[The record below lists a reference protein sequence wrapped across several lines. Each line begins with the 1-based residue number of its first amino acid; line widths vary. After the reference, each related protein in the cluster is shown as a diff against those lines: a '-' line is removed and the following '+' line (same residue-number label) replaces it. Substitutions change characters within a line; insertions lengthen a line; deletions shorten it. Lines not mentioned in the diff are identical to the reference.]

1 MAGYRGIGIVFA
13 RRTARATGVES
24 DLLRRLSVP
33 VRDTFARAN
42 LAGWVPIEHA
52 TEIFEQAAPLMYKTS
67 DNAIRELGRALA
79 RDNLGG
85 PYKHFVRMMS
95 VSFLMKQTALMWRA
109 YHNAGRTIVE
119 SLESNVV
126 QLRVFEY
133 ADLPERFRECM
144 CGWIEQ
150 AVTMT
155 GGKETYVSKSE
166 GDAEHVWRV
175 TWKQ

>member
-13 RRTARATGVES
+13 RRTARAAGVES
-24 DLLRRLSVP
+24 AVMNRLSVP
-33 VRDTFARAN
+33 ARDTFVRAN
-42 LAGWVPIEHA
+42 LSGWVPIEHA
-52 TEIFEQAAPLMYKTS
+52 TEIFEQAAPLVYQTA

-109 YHNAGRTIVE
+109 YHNAGRPIVE
-119 SLESNVV
+119 IVESNVV

-155 GGKETYVSKSE
+155 GGKETCVSKSE
-166 GDAEHVWRV
+166 GEAVHLWRV
-175 TWKQ
+175 TWR